1 MAKNK
6 KEERKIYRD
15 FTMEEFD
22 EFALEAQ
29 AEGAHH
35 YKNAILTEL
44 ERRRDQVVQ
53 LMFSLPSGSKIGK
66 DLAGIV
72 AGLTTARNYIENMN
86 DYEDCVGCPECGS
99 F

>member
-6 KEERKIYRD
+6 KEERRIYRE

-35 YKNAILTEL
+35 YKNAVLAEL
-44 ERRRDQVVQ
+44 ERRRGQVVQ
-53 LMFSLPSGSKIGK
+53 LMFSLPSGSSIAE
-66 DLAGIV
+66 DLAGII
-72 AGLTTARNYIENMN
+72 AGLTTASNYIENMD